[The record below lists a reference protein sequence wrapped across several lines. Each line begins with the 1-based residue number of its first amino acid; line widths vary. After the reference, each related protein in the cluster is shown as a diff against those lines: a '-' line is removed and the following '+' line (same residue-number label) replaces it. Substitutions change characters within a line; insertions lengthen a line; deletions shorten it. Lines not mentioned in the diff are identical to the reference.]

1 MSSSDPLSI
10 FQQIT
15 DNQQAILQ
23 ELQAIHS
30 TLQKQNSNKQIR
42 RTSSVNSF
50 VAELITKNPYHNW
63 TAESLAKMIG
73 NGCTASAVKK
83 TAYWKVYRKTSQT
96 VSKNNRRNNI
106 VYDNINEI
114 DESIDSKTG
123 K

>member
-1 MSSSDPLSI
+1 MPSSDPLSY

-30 TLQKQNSNKQIR
+30 TLKKQNSNKQIR
-42 RTSSVNSF
+42 RTSRVNSF
-50 VAELITKNPYHNW
+50 VAELITKNPYQNW

-83 TAYWKVYRKTSQT
+83 TAYWKAYRKTRQT
-96 VSKNNRRNNI
+96 TPKNHRLTG
-106 VYDNINEI
+106 VAYDNTNEI
-114 DESIDSKTG
+114 DESIDRKTG